1 MLAAKARI
9 WEAGPWDTGTL
20 LFCLT
25 SRSLPINSR
34 VTSYRQSHKSC
45 CPAATKLRKPPLNL
59 EIESRAMPP
68 IDPCPI
74 HYAWICGIHGVLA
87 QLIKIMSWM
96 IKALLWSA
104 DLFLCL
110 EAPASDTSRTSS
122 NEPEMSL
129 PFAVLSR
136 ARWTRTS
143 NPQASLCSSTLD
155 SFSFALTTARALR
168 CCKTSCL
175 QPGLSEREPFIPG
188 FHQLLSVQSWLK
200 SRYCDRKRLCPAN
213 LGKPSSLGPDSP

>member
-1 MLAAKARI
+1 MLAAKARM

-34 VTSYRQSHKSC
+34 VTSYRQSHKLC
-45 CPAATKLRKPPLNL
+45 CPAATKLRKPPLSL
-59 EIESRAMPP
+59 EIESQAMSP
-68 IDPCPI
+68 IAPCPI
-74 HYAWICGIHGVLA
+74 HYAWIRGICGVFLA
-87 QLIKIMSWM
+87 QLIKIMSRM

-104 DLFLCL
+104 NLFLCL
-110 EAPASDTSRTSS
+110 EASASNTSRTSA
-122 NEPEMSL
+122 NEPKMSL
-129 PFAVLSR
+129 PFTVLRR

-143 NPQASLCSSTLD
+143 NPQASFCSSMLD

-175 QPGLSEREPFIPG
+175 QPGLSER
-188 FHQLLSVQSWLK
+188 
-200 SRYCDRKRLCPAN
+200 
-213 LGKPSSLGPDSP
+213 